1 MVDLEDTGSG
11 ILGYPLSDL
20 PISKCLSIL
29 DPADQLVSRD
39 LHPLLFALN
48 LDLLPVFELPLLL
61 FNGDETRFKFVSAK
75 DDGERDFVL
84 LPSCE
89 LGWQLWFAFEREFG
103 LMISTKVSAWIAERN
118 RRD

>member
-39 LHPLLFALN
+39 LHPLLFALHFN
-48 LDLLPVFELPLLL
+48 FLPIPELPLL
-61 FNGDETRFKFVSAK
+61 FFDRDETCFEFISAK
-75 DDGERDFVL
+75 YDGERDFVL